1 LLKQKIENPL
11 QASKRLIVN
20 TIQVKHTG
28 FGAWKSWG
36 SVFAALNPSKKWRL
50 FAWCIH
56 TALLKII
63 NAFSSKNPKELL
75 SEIQISFVNFY
86 FVVSM
91 LPGPQYFQ

>member
-36 SVFAALNPSKKWRL
+36 SVFAALNPSKK
-50 FAWCIH
+50 
-56 TALLKII
+56 
-63 NAFSSKNPKELL
+63 
-75 SEIQISFVNFY
+75 
-86 FVVSM
+86 
-91 LPGPQYFQ
+91 